1 MGETIMRRMNNFPL
15 SVILICLV
23 SAAFI
28 PNLYGQSAVKAGKA
42 EAAFRKKV
50 STRGFR
56 FDPQNLVVS
65 EFKDGWAVTE
75 IANPKRVLA
84 TFAHNRKS
92 DAEKVLKIMQH
103 YGMNEKYFVGTS
115 GLVFF
120 LSSGKAPEDPSPFPG
135 EKCEEF
141 DPKNVT
147 VEEKIITSKKDPHEV
162 VGKYWA
168 LVDGKNQLW
177 RFGDDRAMAGMARQV
192 FIRQYGFTNKCNVGG
207 FTYWRK

>member
-1 MGETIMRRMNNFPL
+1 MKRMNKFPL

-23 SAAFI
+23 PFAFVSS
-28 PNLYGQSAVKAGKA
+28 LYGQQAVKAGKA
-42 EAAFRKKV
+42 EAAGRKKV
-50 STRGFR
+50 SSRGFR
-56 FDPQNLVVS
+56 FDPQNLIIS
-65 EFKDGWAVTE
+65 EFKDGWAVTDS
-75 IANPKRVLA
+75 ANMNRALA

-92 DAEKVLKIMQH
+92 DAEQAMRIMQH

-120 LSSGKAPEDPSPFPG
+120 LASGKAPEDPSPFPG
-135 EKCEEF
+135 EKCETF

-147 VEEKIITSKKDPHEV
+147 VEEKAITSKKDPNEV

-177 RFGDDRAMAGMARQV
+177 RFGNDSAMAGMARQV
-192 FIRQYGFTNKCNVGG
+192 FIKQYGFTNKCNVGG